1 MISWMTTRTS
11 LSPLWGDICR
21 ASCNS
26 KLPVGAANFF
36 STFVGRHSFILNLST
51 STSGGMLNFLLEY
64 CRQFVNHC
72 IPLLSSFLG
81 GPWNKYMPLIW
92 RGCPVSACL
101 IVDGCWF
108 DGDGLRS
115 WSIVMLRAWHV
126 GHPWTSFKSYWECW
140 RWKVHLHSVPMIWR
154 TSLELTTARLPSFW
168 SLIYHQPSSHCD
180 PNLSVASSIKLSHS
194 SKQPGHWNKG
204 SHETQRKS
212 WDVRSIWS
220 NSMYTI
226 PTSHKTQPFHS
237 CWPPSS

>member
-1 MISWMTTRTS
+1 MYVAWIDDFIVNLTYVYTLEERLWTALQVRWVLACFLGSWIFSKSDLISMNYIYESAGMRWIMIQIINREWSVEWQPAHPS
-11 LSPLWGDICR
+11 LCCGEDICR

-92 RGCPVSACL
+92 RGCPVSAWL

-108 DGDGLRS
+108 DGDGLRG
-115 WSIVMLRAWHV
+115 WSIVMLRA
-126 GHPWTSFKSYWECW
+126 C
-140 RWKVHLHSVPMIWR
+140 M
-154 TSLELTTARLPSFW
+154 
-168 SLIYHQPSSHCD
+168 
-180 PNLSVASSIKLSHS
+180 
-194 SKQPGHWNKG
+194 
-204 SHETQRKS
+204 
-212 WDVRSIWS
+212 
-220 NSMYTI
+220 
-226 PTSHKTQPFHS
+226 
-237 CWPPSS
+237 